1 MKNSAFILVLFM
13 LILNSSCGTKKQL
26 MTLKPEPSEAS
37 PLVYEHSPSF
47 INIPISVKLKD
58 IENQTNALLKGLIYE
73 DNTIED
79 DDIEIKIWKLA
90 PITIKND
97 ENSKGNK
104 IKITLPLKAK
114 IKYRV
119 GTSTLGM
126 NLYKTNEFNLNGVV
140 TLTSDLGLTNWQLK
154 SKTDLKSL
162 EWVESPSMVVFG
174 KNVPVTYLINPAITI
189 FKSKIEKSID
199 TSIEE
204 SMDFKPNV
212 LSAIEKLTE
221 PFKMSDDYESWL
233 RIVPIEIYA
242 TDAKLEKDN
251 VLLQMGMKCQMET
264 IIGQQPK
271 SKFDTSKIVL
281 KPVIKMP
288 NHVTSNIIAI
298 STYEDASKIMTKNFN
313 GQEFSSG
320 SKKIVVQKVNIWHKN
335 ASMVIALDV
344 IGSVNGTIYLSGI
357 PKYDEQKREIYFEQ
371 LEYVL
376 DTKNKLIST
385 ANWLAKGL
393 ILKRIQ
399 ESCRY
404 SIQPNIDEGTQT
416 ILSYLNNYSPMPG
429 VFVNGKMDAFEFE
442 KIQLTNNAI
451 LAFMKINGQISVT
464 VNGLE

>member
-1 MKNSAFILVLFM
+1 MKNSAFILVLFI

-58 IENQTNALLKGLIYE
+58 IENQTNTLLKGLIYE

-199 TSIEE
+199 SSIEE

-271 SKFDTSKIVL
+271 SKFDASKIVL

-344 IGSVNGTIYLSGI
+344 VGSVNGTIYLSGI

-404 SIQPNIDEGTQT
+404 SIQLNIDEGTQT

>member
-271 SKFDTSKIVL
+271 SKFDAGKIVL

-344 IGSVNGTIYLSGI
+344 VGSVNGTIYLSGI

>member
-1 MKNSAFILVLFM
+1 M

-199 TSIEE
+199 SSIEE

-271 SKFDTSKIVL
+271 SKFDAGKIVL

-335 ASMVIALDV
+335 ASMVIALDIV
-344 IGSVNGTIYLSGI
+344 GSVNGTIYLSGI

>member
-271 SKFDTSKIVL
+271 SKFDASKIVL

-344 IGSVNGTIYLSGI
+344 VGSVNGTIYLSGI

-404 SIQPNIDEGTQT
+404 SIQPNIDEGRQT

>member
-357 PKYDEQKREIYFEQ
+357 PKYDEKKREIYFEQ

>member
-154 SKTDLKSL
+154 SKTNLKSL

-271 SKFDTSKIVL
+271 SKFDAGKIVL

-344 IGSVNGTIYLSGI
+344 VGSVNGTIYLSGI

>member
-199 TSIEE
+199 SSIEE

-271 SKFDTSKIVL
+271 SKFDAGKIVL

-335 ASMVIALDV
+335 ASMVIALDIV
-344 IGSVNGTIYLSGI
+344 GSVNGTIYLSGI

>member
-199 TSIEE
+199 SSIEE

-271 SKFDTSKIVL
+271 SKFDAGKIVL

-393 ILKRIQ
+393 ILKKIQ

>member
-73 DNTIED
+73 DNTMED

-199 TSIEE
+199 SSIEE

-271 SKFDTSKIVL
+271 SKFDASKIVL

-344 IGSVNGTIYLSGI
+344 VGSVNGTIYLSGI

>member
-199 TSIEE
+199 SSIEE

-271 SKFDTSKIVL
+271 SKFDASKIVL

-344 IGSVNGTIYLSGI
+344 VGSVNGTIYLSGI

-404 SIQPNIDEGTQT
+404 SIQLNIDEGTQT

>member
-271 SKFDTSKIVL
+271 SKFDASKIVL

-335 ASMVIALDV
+335 ASMVIALDIV
-344 IGSVNGTIYLSGI
+344 GSVNGTIYLSGI

>member
-271 SKFDTSKIVL
+271 SKFDAGKIVL

>member
-1 MKNSAFILVLFM
+1 M

-271 SKFDTSKIVL
+271 SKFDAGKIVL

>member
-26 MTLKPEPSEAS
+26 ITLKPEPSEAS

-199 TSIEE
+199 SSIEE

-271 SKFDTSKIVL
+271 SKFDASKIVL

-335 ASMVIALDV
+335 ASMVIALDIV
-344 IGSVNGTIYLSGI
+344 GSVNGTIYLSGI

>member
-154 SKTDLKSL
+154 SKTNLKSL

-271 SKFDTSKIVL
+271 SKFDAGKIVL

-344 IGSVNGTIYLSGI
+344 VGSVNGTIYLSGI

-404 SIQPNIDEGTQT
+404 SIQPNIDEGKQT

>member
-344 IGSVNGTIYLSGI
+344 VGSVNGTIYLSGI

>member
-271 SKFDTSKIVL
+271 SKFDAGKIVL

-344 IGSVNGTIYLSGI
+344 VGSVNGTIYLSGI

-404 SIQPNIDEGTQT
+404 SIQPNIDEGRQT

>member
-174 KNVPVTYLINPAITI
+174 KNVPVTAPR
-189 FKSKIEKSID
+189 
-199 TSIEE
+199 
-204 SMDFKPNV
+204 P
-212 LSAIEKLTE
+212 
-221 PFKMSDDYESWL
+221 PPPPP
-233 RIVPIEIYA
+233 RP
-242 TDAKLEKDN
+242 
-251 VLLQMGMKCQMET
+251 
-264 IIGQQPK
+264 
-271 SKFDTSKIVL
+271 
-281 KPVIKMP
+281 
-288 NHVTSNIIAI
+288 
-298 STYEDASKIMTKNFN
+298 
-313 GQEFSSG
+313 
-320 SKKIVVQKVNIWHKN
+320 
-335 ASMVIALDV
+335 
-344 IGSVNGTIYLSGI
+344 
-357 PKYDEQKREIYFEQ
+357 
-371 LEYVL
+371 
-376 DTKNKLIST
+376 KLISIP
-385 ANWLAKGL
+385 AKTSMNENY
-393 ILKRIQ
+393 KK
-399 ESCRY
+399 
-404 SIQPNIDEGTQT
+404 NIR
-416 ILSYLNNYSPMPG
+416 
-429 VFVNGKMDAFEFE
+429 
-442 KIQLTNNAI
+442 KI
-451 LAFMKINGQISVT
+451 
-464 VNGLE
+464 

>member
-199 TSIEE
+199 SSIEE

-271 SKFDTSKIVL
+271 SKFDASKIVL

-335 ASMVIALDV
+335 ASMVIALDIV
-344 IGSVNGTIYLSGI
+344 GSVNGTIYLSGI

-416 ILSYLNNYSPMPG
+416 ILSYLNNYSPISG
-429 VFVNGKMDAFEFE
+429 VFVNGKIDAFEFE

>member
-199 TSIEE
+199 SSIEE

-271 SKFDTSKIVL
+271 SKFDASKIVL

-393 ILKRIQ
+393 ILKKIQ

>member
-199 TSIEE
+199 SSIEE

-271 SKFDTSKIVL
+271 SKFDASKIVL

-344 IGSVNGTIYLSGI
+344 VGSVNGTIYLSGI

-404 SIQPNIDEGTQT
+404 SIQPNIDEGRQT

>member
-1 MKNSAFILVLFM
+1 M

-199 TSIEE
+199 SSIEE

-271 SKFDTSKIVL
+271 SKFDASKIVL

-335 ASMVIALDV
+335 ASMVIALDIV
-344 IGSVNGTIYLSGI
+344 GSVNGTIYLSGI

-416 ILSYLNNYSPMPG
+416 ILSYLNNYSPISG
-429 VFVNGKMDAFEFE
+429 VFVNGKIDAFEFE

>member
-199 TSIEE
+199 SSIEE

-271 SKFDTSKIVL
+271 SKFDASKIVL

-344 IGSVNGTIYLSGI
+344 VGSVNGTIYLSGI

>member
-271 SKFDTSKIVL
+271 SKFDAGKIVL

-393 ILKRIQ
+393 ILKKIQ

-464 VNGLE
+464 VNGLK

>member
-1 MKNSAFILVLFM
+1 
-13 LILNSSCGTKKQL
+13 
-26 MTLKPEPSEAS
+26 
-37 PLVYEHSPSF
+37 
-47 INIPISVKLKD
+47 
-58 IENQTNALLKGLIYE
+58 LLKGLIYE

-199 TSIEE
+199 SSIEE

-271 SKFDTSKIVL
+271 SKFDASKIVL

-344 IGSVNGTIYLSGI
+344 VGSVNGTIYLSGI

-404 SIQPNIDEGTQT
+404 SIQLNIDEGTQT

>member
-199 TSIEE
+199 SSIEE

>member
-1 MKNSAFILVLFM
+1 M

-199 TSIEE
+199 SSIEE

-271 SKFDTSKIVL
+271 SKFDASKIVL

-335 ASMVIALDV
+335 ASMVIALDIV
-344 IGSVNGTIYLSGI
+344 GSVNGTIYLSGI

>member
-114 IKYRV
+114 IKYTV

-199 TSIEE
+199 SSIEE

-271 SKFDTSKIVL
+271 SKFDASKIVL

-335 ASMVIALDV
+335 ASMVIALDIV
-344 IGSVNGTIYLSGI
+344 GSVNGTIYLSGI

-416 ILSYLNNYSPMPG
+416 ILSYLNNYSPISG
-429 VFVNGKMDAFEFE
+429 VFVNGKIDAFEFE

>member
-271 SKFDTSKIVL
+271 SKFDASKIVL

-298 STYEDASKIMTKNFN
+298 STYKDASKIMTKNFN

>member
-271 SKFDTSKIVL
+271 SKFDASKIVL

-335 ASMVIALDV
+335 ASMVIALDIV
-344 IGSVNGTIYLSGI
+344 GSVNGTIYLSGI

-404 SIQPNIDEGTQT
+404 SIQPNIDEGRQT

>member
-119 GTSTLGM
+119 GTSNLGM

-199 TSIEE
+199 SSIEE

-271 SKFDTSKIVL
+271 SKFDASKIVL

-335 ASMVIALDV
+335 ASMVIALDIV
-344 IGSVNGTIYLSGI
+344 GSVNGTIYLSGI

-416 ILSYLNNYSPMPG
+416 ILSYLNNYSPISG
-429 VFVNGKMDAFEFE
+429 VFVNGKIDAFEFE

>member
-199 TSIEE
+199 SSIEE

-271 SKFDTSKIVL
+271 SKFDASKIVL

-335 ASMVIALDV
+335 ASMVIALDIV
-344 IGSVNGTIYLSGI
+344 GSVNGTIYLSGI

>member
-199 TSIEE
+199 SSIEE

-271 SKFDTSKIVL
+271 SKFDAGKIVL

-288 NHVTSNIIAI
+288 NYVTSNIIAI

-344 IGSVNGTIYLSGI
+344 VGSVNGTIYLSGI

>member
-199 TSIEE
+199 SSIEE

-271 SKFDTSKIVL
+271 SKFDASKIVL

-416 ILSYLNNYSPMPG
+416 ILSYLNNYSPISG
-429 VFVNGKMDAFEFE
+429 VFVNGKIDAFEFE

>member
-58 IENQTNALLKGLIYE
+58 IENQTNTLLKGLIYE

-199 TSIEE
+199 SSIEE

-271 SKFDTSKIVL
+271 SKFDASKIVL

-335 ASMVIALDV
+335 ASMVIALDIV
-344 IGSVNGTIYLSGI
+344 GSVNGTIYLSGI

-404 SIQPNIDEGTQT
+404 SIQPNIDEGRQT

>member
-1 MKNSAFILVLFM
+1 M

-199 TSIEE
+199 SSIEE

-271 SKFDTSKIVL
+271 SKFDAGKIVL

-344 IGSVNGTIYLSGI
+344 VGSVNGTIYLSGI